1 MTKKKIAWITDST
14 VYLTKELSNHPD
26 VYVVPMVI
34 IFGEE
39 ELEDGINLTTD
50 ELYRRI
56 KEYKQIP
63 KTSQPSNGKFAE
75 LFEKLKNK
83 YDHAI
88 AIHVSGKL
96 SGTLASCQAGSELA
110 GFPVET
116 VDSKSLSYS
125 ITTLINQGI
134 DFASKGLD
142 YQTIATKLRARTENS
157 ERYMLLGNLDQFYKG
172 GRMSGTSY
180 LLGNILQIKP
190 IIKINKQGEFELF
203 EKVRSEKKA
212 SKRILE
218 IFDEFYDRYTINEVQ
233 IMHGNVFD
241 KAISFEHELKSKY
254 PQLEIVMGE
263 ISSTIAVHAGEGT
276 VGLLWENEE
285 EK

>member
-56 KEYKQIP
+56 KENKQLP

-75 LFEKLKNK
+75 LFEKLKDE
-83 YDHAI
+83 YDNAI
-88 AIHVSGKL
+88 AVHISGKL
-96 SGTLASCQAGSELA
+96 SGTLASCQAGSEIA
-110 GFPVET
+110 DFPVET
-116 VDSKSLSYS
+116 VDSKSMSYS
-125 ITTLINQGI
+125 ITTLLNRGLQL
-134 DFASKGLD
+134 ASTGMD
-142 YQTIATKLRARTENS
+142 YKTIATKLRERSEKS

-172 GRMSGTSY
+172 GRMTGTSY

-212 SKRILE
+212 NKRILE
-218 IFDEFYDRYTINEVQ
+218 IFGEFYAKYTINEVQ

-241 KAISFEHELKSKY
+241 KAIMFEQELKSKY
-254 PQLEIVMGE
+254 PELDVVMGE

-276 VGLLWENEE
+276 VALIWENEE